1 MNRTLFS
8 RKVDCVV
15 IAAIQYAFLLFYINY
30 SNALFNSELIMLV
43 IFALLGIALT
53 LRLILRRTI
62 PSLLIVAASAGSVIA
77 FVCSYLN
84 GSGFGSAVT
93 QASLLLAVCFL
104 AESSLTRC
112 EYRRIAMR
120 MIIVLVLILVMFS
133 RTDEYDYLHLPIP
146 QLSYFDPSVT
156 VNPNTIA
163 IMWFFL
169 LVFEVIFINTLPLK
183 VLYKNLIIFSCTVLC
198 TAEIWHTDS
207 RSVLIAAVLFAF
219 LIFICVKPRK
229 KWLLAAYMTFL
240 IISVGATFLYVGLYE
255 LGVGIDLTFFGKS
268 FYSGRQKIWSEAFA
282 LLKNN
287 IILGFSNKVTFT
299 EREFSSLHN
308 SLLSVLCYFGIFG
321 LVANIAVFFAAFK
334 RICTGYARIASL
346 ALISCTVIM
355 AFETLTTDWSL
366 LWPLCLIFLSA
377 NGEIGAKPMRRREV
391 ISHDT

>member
-1 MNRTLFS
+1 MKRTLFS
-8 RKVDCVV
+8 RKFDCVV
-15 IAAIQYAFLLFYINY
+15 IAVIQYAFLLFYINY
-30 SNALFNSELIMLV
+30 SNALFDSELIMLG

-53 LRLILRRTI
+53 LRLFLIRKM
-62 PSLLIVAASAGSVIA
+62 PSLLFLSASAGSVIA
-77 FVCSYLN
+77 FICSYLN

-93 QASLLLAVCFL
+93 QASLLTAVCYL
-104 AESSLTRC
+104 AEVGFGMR

-120 MIIVLVLILVMFS
+120 MIIVLVLILIMFS
-133 RTDEYDYLHLPIP
+133 VADEYDFLYLPIP

-169 LVFEVIFINTLPLK
+169 LVFEVIFIEMLPLK

-219 LIFICVKPRK
+219 LMFICMRPRNT
-229 KWLLAAYMTFL
+229 WLLVAYMTLL
-240 IISVGATFLYVGLYE
+240 IISIGAAFLYVGLYE
-255 LGVGIDLTFFGKS
+255 LGVGVDLTFFGKS
-268 FYSGRQKIWSEAFA
+268 FYTGRQRIWSEAFA

-287 IILGFSNKVTFT
+287 IILGFSNKITFT

-321 LVANIAVFFAAFK
+321 LVTNIAVFYAAFK
-334 RICTGYARIASL
+334 RICTESARIASL

-355 AFETLTTDWSL
+355 AFETLTSDWSL
-366 LWPLCLIFLSA
+366 LWPLCLIFVST
-377 NGEIGAKPMRRREV
+377 NGEIGEKPIRRREV
-391 ISHDT
+391 IAHDT